1 MNLAEALQYLED
13 LEVSDSSENDLEI
26 EHQDITKIF
35 IQPPLD
41 SNGNNSDIDSGDE
54 EDASIDNLSG
64 NQLLAPASL
73 VVKDVRKGEIHVEQ
87 NIDQEEKE
95 DDPASNCSGSG
106 SNKRKTSIKIKNGKE
121 PAKKKAKGAK
131 KINVNRWQHN
141 DIQNIEDL
149 SSWTSPEPVRDLHD
163 SPVTLFEI
171 FMTDKLIDHI
181 CKETNAYAAQKGNHT
196 FKIEPNELKSFL
208 AVLLLSG
215 YIPYPRCS
223 MYWEMS
229 SDSRNTI
236 AASLFT
242 RNRFLDVLQYLHLAD
257 NNNLNPSDKF
267 SKVNPL
273 FKMINESCL
282 QNFIPEKNVS
292 IDESM
297 VPYYG
302 RHGCKQYIQNKPVK
316 FGYKLWVAATPLG
329 YAIQMYPYAG
339 KDDNYNKDIGLGGP
353 VVITLMSKLPTVPNS
368 NYHVVMDNFFTS
380 PSLLRLLKGN
390 GVAATGTVRANRTEN
405 APLQAVDDMKK
416 EARGSSDVVNDNK
429 SNVTLVRWKDNKVVT
444 VASTLYGK
452 EPMKR
457 ACRYIRDKD
466 GRVEIDQPNSIS
478 IYNKTMGGVDR
489 MDQNIGAYM
498 INIRSKK
505 WWWPLFRF

>member
-64 NQLLAPASL
+64 SQLLAPASL
-73 VVKDVRKGEIHVEQ
+73 VVKDVRKGGIHVEQ
-87 NIDQEEKE
+87 HIDQEEKE

-106 SNKRKTSIKIKNGKE
+106 TNKRKTSIKVKNGKE
-121 PAKKKAKGAK
+121 PAKKKAKGVK
-131 KINVNRWQHN
+131 EIHVNRWQHN
-141 DIQNIEDL
+141 DIQNVEDL
-149 SSWTSPEPVRDLHD
+149 ISSWTSPEPIRDLHG
-163 SPVTLFEI
+163 SPVTLFEC

-181 CKETNAYAAQKGNHT
+181 FKEANAYAAQKGNHT

-215 YIPYPRCS
+215 YIPYPRRS

-236 AASLFT
+236 VASLFT
-242 RNRFLDVLQYLHLAD
+242 RKRFLDVFLDLHLGD
-257 NNNLNPSDKF
+257 NINLNPGDKF

-282 QNFIPEKNVS
+282 QNLIPEKNVS

-302 RHGCKQYIQNKPVK
+302 RHGCKQ
-316 FGYKLWVAATPLG
+316 
-329 YAIQMYPYAG
+329 
-339 KDDNYNKDIGLGGP
+339 
-353 VVITLMSKLPTVPNS
+353 
-368 NYHVVMDNFFTS
+368 
-380 PSLLRLLKGN
+380 
-390 GVAATGTVRANRTEN
+390 
-405 APLQAVDDMKK
+405 
-416 EARGSSDVVNDNK
+416 
-429 SNVTLVRWKDNKVVT
+429 
-444 VASTLYGK
+444 
-452 EPMKR
+452 
-457 ACRYIRDKD
+457 
-466 GRVEIDQPNSIS
+466 
-478 IYNKTMGGVDR
+478 
-489 MDQNIGAYM
+489 
-498 INIRSKK
+498 
-505 WWWPLFRF
+505 